1 MKLDQIDRKL
11 AHASAMQ
18 SKAVTRV
25 HRASTILK
33 SWTATRRYYERKK
46 AAALRTTRNVQNR
59 KRNRKIELE

>member
-33 SWTATRRYYERKK
+33 SWTATRRYYERQ
-46 AAALRTTRNVQNR
+46 AAQLRTTRNVQTR

>member
-1 MKLDQIDRKL
+1 MKLDQIERKI

-25 HRASTILK
+25 HRSSTILK
-33 SWTATRRYYERKK
+33 SWTATRRYYERQ
-46 AAALRTTRNVQNR
+46 AAALQNKRNVQNR

>member
-1 MKLDQIDRKL
+1 MKLDQITRKL

-18 SKAVTRV
+18 SRAVTRV

-33 SWTATRRYYERKK
+33 SWTGKRRYYERQ
-46 AAALRTTRNVQNR
+46 AAALRTKRNVQSR